1 MDTQQQ
7 IGNVKK
13 SSFLSGGLL
22 ELKNKKQATAYL
34 FMFLSVFTVAFFGFF
49 VLRPALSTI
58 SKLQKQL
65 KDNTLVFEKLQKKLA
80 TIQNLDRQYQTI
92 QTEIPLV
99 NAAIPDTPKLPLFTR
114 QIETIA
120 QTNRVVLQNFIVS
133 PIEIYPL
140 ENGNFSFTLAAVGTQ
155 QNLGTFVEGLSIF
168 SRVITIDKIS
178 TGKTKLEEAE
188 LLLSGK
194 TYFGT
199 R

>member
-7 IGNVKK
+7 ISNVKK
-13 SSFLSGGLL
+13 SSFLSGGLV
-22 ELKNKKQATAYL
+22 ELRNRKQATAYL
-34 FMFLSVFTVAFFGFF
+34 FMFLTFFTVAFFGFF

-92 QTEIPLV
+92 QTDIPLV
-99 NAAIPDTPKLPLFTR
+99 NAAIPNTPQIPLFTR
-114 QIETIA
+114 QVETIA
-120 QTNRVVLQNFIVS
+120 QNNRVILQNFIVA

-155 QNLGTFVEGLSIF
+155 QNIGSFVEELSIF

-178 TGKTKLEEAE
+178 TGKTKPEEAE
-188 LLLSGK
+188 LLMSGK
-194 TYFGT
+194 SYFGT